1 MVRKLMTLISTKGDD
16 VLIQP
21 SGGGRSFKKFRRRVP
36 PALWK
41 WKVVCGW
48 RWCDSEHHLINQ
60 LELRAIYTSLLW
72 LVPRKDGLNI
82 RFLHLTDNLVC
93 LHVCNRGRSS
103 SHKIQSLIYRISS
116 LCLASGLH
124 PFISYISTHLNPV
137 DRPSRRA
144 RVKCK

>member
-21 SGGGRSFKKFRRRVP
+21 SGGGRSFKKFRRSVP

-48 RWCDSEHHLINQ
+48 RWCDSDHHLITK

-72 LVPRKDGLNI
+72 LMLRKDGLNI
-82 RFLHLTDNLVC
+82 RFLYLTDNLVC
-93 LHVCNRGRSS
+93 LHVYNRGRSS

-137 DRPSRRA
+137 DNPSRR
-144 RVKCK
+144 VKRK